1 MALSILQLSA
11 CAGHHQRLEARL
23 STLIGGWARDDREPA
38 AAALFAAHCAHFAWH
53 AELWA
58 ERLPSQ
64 PSTSL
69 DASIAAQPTVPGEP
83 CRFDESII
91 HSVDTLAVATD
102 TIERLVGVYQLVL
115 PRLLATFESLRSDV
129 DSRIDGPTSRVLDL
143 VTRDVTM
150 ALSEGTD
157 LLDRLRG

>member
-1 MALSILQLSA
+1 MALSILDLA
-11 CAGHHQRLEARL
+11 AWVGHHQLIEARL
-23 STLIGGWARDDREPA
+23 ATLVGGWACDDREPA
-38 AAALFAAHCAHFAWH
+38 AASLFAAHCPQFAWH

-69 DASIAAQPTVPGEP
+69 DAARAAHPPVLGEP
-83 CRFDESII
+83 SRFDESII

-102 TIERLVGVYQLVL
+102 TIERLVGIYQLVL
-115 PRLLATFESLRSDV
+115 PRLLATFESLRSTV
-129 DSRIDGPTSRVLDL
+129 DPRVDGPTARALDL

-150 ALSEGTD
+150 ALAEGTD
-157 LLDRLRG
+157 LLNRLRG